1 MHRDCSAVYGGD
13 NAWNIQPTRP
23 LPPGLTRKNHAWQRA
38 PGLIWLSRN
47 WSRIVETRL
56 IIAYSLIALI
66 VAVAIYAGIALSKRK
81 ALARTRGYR
90 KKGL

>member
-1 MHRDCSAVYGGD
+1 MG
-13 NAWNIQPTRP
+13 NIKLPRP
-23 LPPGLTRKNHAWQRA
+23 LRPGLTRKNHAWQRA
-38 PGLIWLSRN
+38 PGPIWLSRN

-66 VAVAIYAGIALSKRK
+66 VAVAIYAGITLSNRK

-90 KKGL
+90 KKGF